1 MVETAE
7 DVQMDDDFIILL
19 DQAAGMH
26 SAKLSDYTQ
35 LAMAMLK
42 SEHALYLSRSLLRA
56 LVQTGR
62 NRFDEDFSEWFY
74 PPPPYEATPEA
85 TREANRE
92 ANPEA
97 TREANPQATREANP
111 EATREATRE
120 ATPEAA
126 SEATPEGY
134 VSEGDVSDGAEAPS
148 RKRKRVKTSRAA
160 PHRLLLDT
168 LGYTDGEGLVE
179 YFPWTRELSRNFQQQ
194 HRNNDMDLLLRYDK
208 AGTVV
213 PGVGFEEHLR
223 YILRGRHLEKR
234 SHLVVREE
242 NKTDRNYLFNQGLGK
257 SCDDKCVKKALKNF
271 NHKCTK
277 AWECVKLLGWGILV
291 SRQHITKAGGNIYK
305 LMSEDE
311 LSSAAQLLEA
321 KELPT
326 RKYDSQMEH
335 FVEQKIL

>member
-1 MVETAE
+1 MVETDE

-26 SAKLSDYTQ
+26 STKLSDYTQ
-35 LAMAMLK
+35 LATAMLK

-56 LVQTGR
+56 LVRTGR
-62 NRFDEDFSEWFY
+62 NRFDEDISEWFR
-74 PPPPYEATPEA
+74 PPPPYEATREATPEA
-85 TREANRE
+85 TREA
-92 ANPEA
+92 APEA
-97 TREANPQATREANP
+97 IP
-111 EATREATRE
+111 EATRE
-120 ATPEAA
+120 ATPEATRKA
-126 SEATPEGY
+126 IPEAAPEATRKAIPEAAPEGY
-134 VSEGDVSDGAEAPS
+134 VSEGDESDGAEAPS
-148 RKRKRVKTSRAA
+148 RKRKRPKTSRAA
-160 PHRLLLDT
+160 PHQLLLDT
-168 LGYTDGEGLVE
+168 MGYPDGEDLVE
-179 YFPWTRELSRNFQQQ
+179 YFPWTREFSRHLQQ

-208 AGTVV
+208 AGTVA
-213 PGVGFEEHLR
+213 PGVGFEEHMR

-242 NKTDRNYLFNQGLGK
+242 NRRDRIYLFCQGLGK

-291 SRQHITKAGGNIYK
+291 SQQHITKAGGNIYK

-311 LSSAAQLLEA
+311 LSSAAQLLEV

-335 FVEQKIL
+335 FVEENFL